1 MQLPKVFLDRKK
13 IFLNKLNIA
22 KKNKE
27 VDEDIVDLLDMFN
40 SIPFIYTTSSCSG
53 RIMLIDVP
61 FNQRK
66 SASKRIA
73 KWHRPVTFDSVW
85 DIIKSYNPKGV
96 LWLKQESFIIAL
108 AVPSIEWAS
117 YLIRLARL
125 FGFKESG
132 IRSINLDAHH
142 VFLDISGTEKLH
154 VPVSLNS
161 RGLII
166 TREYG
171 EFLIN
176 TANKLL
182 FRTKNKLNLLRSIVR
197 KLLVILETNYIEDP
211 RKIGFKAFLELLK
224 KK

>member
-1 MQLPKVFLDRKK
+1 MQLPKVFLDRKR
-13 IFLNKLNIA
+13 IFLEKLNKA
-22 KKNKE
+22 KENRE
-27 VDEDIVDLLDMFN
+27 VDEDIIDLLDMLN

-66 SASKRIA
+66 EASKRIA
-73 KWHRPVTFDSVW
+73 KWHKPVTFDSVW
-85 DIIKSYNPKGV
+85 NIVESYDPKGV
-96 LWLKQESFIIAL
+96 LWLKQESFIVAL

-132 IRSINLDAHH
+132 IRSINLDANHF
-142 VFLDISGTEKLH
+142 FLDISGTEKLH
-154 VPVSLNS
+154 VPISLNP

-171 EFLIN
+171 ELLIN
-176 TANKLL
+176 IANRLL
-182 FRTKNKLNLLRSIVR
+182 LRTKSKLNLLRSVIK
-197 KLLVILETNYIEDP
+197 KLITILEANHIEDP
-211 RKIGFKAFLELLK
+211 KKIGFKAFLDLLK